1 MSFQRK
7 VSLIIGR
14 FSLLRVVYFHRF
26 TNSSG
31 AASAFVYNHR
41 TVAPLVLLKRP
52 KRKLKKLAD
61 GRKEA
66 IKESISV
73 FERGSIMGFTQSV
86 SLCNSQEKDKETRE
100 RARERQVGH
109 Y

>member
-1 MSFQRK
+1 M
-7 VSLIIGR
+7 
-14 FSLLRVVYFHRF
+14 
-26 TNSSG
+26 
-31 AASAFVYNHR
+31 
-41 TVAPLVLLKRP
+41 APLVLLKRP

-86 SLCNSQEKDKETRE
+86 SLCNSQEKRQGDE
-100 RARERQVGH
+100 RACERATSWALLAIG
-109 Y
+109 